1 MKKLFYSL
9 VMLGVLALALI
20 SCTKEN
26 EIEIPNGG
34 KFYTVQVNMAGEID
48 VDYEPLT
55 KASLP
60 TGLYGISVESTPD
73 VELKEGETATWTPY
87 AYFYSTSGSSL
98 EITLAEGYVYRFR
111 AMIVVDGQ
119 NKLASIAGTPYPFIL
134 TNNGDLRPVSAFVL
148 DNEHRLEFGI
158 PKLKLDGMQYNRP
171 NLDAYY
177 CDGVEFTPSVE
188 NTSVSIEMKRVSFGA
203 KFVVEGNLATSGVL
217 NIEIENAPAQALTLS
232 STTANNVISDIF
244 MFKNYKTASKTDA
257 YVEEVPVTLSW
268 TKADGTVQG
277 LGSHTIK
284 YQRNTT
290 TVVTVKLHKDTFEN
304 SVGLVIKDTEAGT
317 MAAPGTH
324 DVTIN

>member
-1 MKKLFYSL
+1 
-9 VMLGVLALALI
+9 MLGVLALASI

-73 VELKEGETATWTPY
+73 VELAEGETATWTPY
-87 AYFYSTSGSSL
+87 AYYYNASFSSL
-98 EITLAEGYVYRFR
+98 EITLKEGFKYRFK
-111 AMIVVDGQ
+111 ALILVDGQ
-119 NKLASIAGTPYPFIL
+119 NKLESPVGKNALPFALVDASNSLQALSVSSSFRL
-134 TNNGDLRPVSAFVL
+134 DTNTSLQFRSQTT
-148 DNEHRLEFGI
+148 
-158 PKLKLDGMQYNRP
+158 LKDTKTYDRP

-177 CDGVEFTPSVE
+177 CEGITFTPSVA
-188 NTSVSIEMKRVSFGA
+188 NTSVSLEMKRVSFGA
-203 KFVVEGNLATSGVL
+203 KFVVEGNLATSGTL
-217 NIEIENAPAQALTLS
+217 NIGITGAPAQSLVLS
-232 STTANNVISDIF
+232 STATDNVISDIF
-244 MFKNYKTASKTDA
+244 LFNKYWEAFKNDSYSE
-257 YVEEVPVTLSW
+257 VVPVTLSW
-268 TKADGTVQG
+268 TKADGTKQEIG
-277 LGSHTIK
+277 TYQIT

>member
-1 MKKLFYSL
+1 
-9 VMLGVLALALI
+9 MLGVLALASI

-26 EIEIPNGG
+26 EIEIPNAG

-87 AYFYSTSGSSL
+87 AYFYSTGLPSL
-98 EITLAEGYVYRFR
+98 SITLAEGYVYRFR
-111 AMIVVDGQ
+111 AMIVVDGKD
-119 NKLASIAGTPYPFIL
+119 KLASWAGGTPYPFIL
-134 TNNGDLRPVSAFVL
+134 SNGGNLLPTSDFVL
-148 DNEHRLEFGI
+148 DKEHSLEFGAAR
-158 PKLKLDGMQYNRP
+158 LSSSGTQYYRP

-203 KFVVEGNLATSGVL
+203 KFVVEGNLATSGTL
-217 NIEIENAPAQALTLS
+217 KIAIADAPEQSLTLS
-232 STTANNVISDIF
+232 STAADNVISDIF
-244 MFKNYKTASKTDA
+244 MFKNYKSASKTDA

-268 TKADGTVQG
+268 TKADNTVQD

-290 TVVTVKLHKDTFEN
+290 TVVTVKLHKDSFD
-304 SVGLVIKDTEAGT
+304 SGVGLVIKDAESGT
-317 MAAPGTH
+317 MTEPGTH
-324 DVTIN
+324 DITIK

>member
-1 MKKLFYSL
+1 
-9 VMLGVLALALI
+9 MLGVLALASI

-26 EIEIPNGG
+26 EIEIPNSE

-87 AYFYSTSGSSL
+87 AYFYSPSGSSL
-98 EITLAEGYVYRFR
+98 SITLAEGYVYRFR

-119 NKLASIAGTPYPFIL
+119 NKLASWSGGTPYPFIL
-134 TNNGDLRPVSAFVL
+134 SNGGNLLPTSGFVL
-148 DNEHRLEFGI
+148 DKEHSLEFGAAR
-158 PKLKLDGMQYNRP
+158 LSSSGTQYYRP

-203 KFVVEGNLATSGVL
+203 KFVVEGNLATSGTLKIV
-217 NIEIENAPAQALTLS
+217 IADAPEQSLTLS
-232 STTANNVISDIF
+232 STAADNVISDIF
-244 MFKNYKTASKTDA
+244 MFKNYKSASKNDA

-268 TKADGTVQG
+268 TKVDNSVQD
-277 LGSHTIK
+277 LGEHTII

-290 TVVTVKLHKDTFEN
+290 TVVTVKLHKDSFD
-304 SVGLVIKDTEAGT
+304 SGVGLVIKDAEAGT
-317 MAAPGTH
+317 MTEGTH
-324 DVTIN
+324 NVTVEL